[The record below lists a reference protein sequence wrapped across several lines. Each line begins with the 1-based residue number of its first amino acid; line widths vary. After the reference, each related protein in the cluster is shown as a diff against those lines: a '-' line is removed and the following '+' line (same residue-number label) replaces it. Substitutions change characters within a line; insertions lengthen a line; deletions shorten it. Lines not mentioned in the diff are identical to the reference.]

1 MWIVKRVP
9 AYSDPGYNQS
19 LQSDDQ
25 LCDVID
31 WDELSCL
38 GDDDSDVASP
48 GLSFPFIDWEANEEE
63 QHFADGMS
71 SESQGNKKTGND
83 LMLEKIVTLKMLPKT
98 R

>member
-1 MWIVKRVP
+1 MWIVKHVL
-9 AYSDPGYNQS
+9 AYPDPGHNQS

-31 WDELSCL
+31 WDQLSCS

-48 GLSFPFIDWEANEEE
+48 SLSIPFIDWDANEEE
-63 QHFADGMS
+63 LFVDGTS
-71 SESQGNKKTGND
+71 TKSQGNKKKGND
-83 LMLEKIVTLKMLPKT
+83 LMIEKIVTFKVLPKT